1 MERKGFIGGSDI
13 AVVLGLSRWKT
24 QLQLWAEKTG
34 KVEPADLS
42 DNEAVEMG
50 KDLEEFVAKK
60 FEQRSGMKVRR
71 DRRDFVSAE
80 DSRMSAHIDRRIT
93 GTDAILECKTCSA
106 WKAHEWEGEEIPQE
120 YILQVMWYMG
130 ITGMHKGYIAVLIGG
145 QKFLWKEVVWDADLY
160 QQMMDKAVDFMDNY
174 VGKDVAPM
182 AVGGDSDTLKDL
194 YPDASDAF
202 VEDETFQVLLED
214 LEGFKL
220 SIKSIENEKEN
231 IEAKIKQA
239 IGENKGLTT
248 SGYKVSWTPQ
258 TYTRVDTNKMKE
270 EGIYDNYKTS
280 RPTRVMRVT
289 KRKGE

>member
-270 EGIYDNYKTS
+270 EGIYDKYKTS